1 VLSRG
6 YFRKDKKH
14 SFMAVS
20 DGRNILVPP
29 ELSGDE
35 PCLIAESVPG
45 AVVMAGKNRIGAASY
60 AIEKFSPDLFILDD
74 GFQHWKIQRD
84 LDIVCVNALNPFGN
98 GCLIP
103 AGILRE
109 PLEALER
116 ADLVVITSSDLIGDE
131 QLSLL
136 EKEISGYTQAKIIT
150 ARYVPKGF
158 KRIIDSQLFPIES
171 LRKDKFCALSAIGE
185 NSGFK
190 KLLKKYSFNPTLW
203 LDFRDHHWYNLDEIK
218 RIDPALKVVTTTKDA
233 VRLKNMLS
241 QLSHEEA
248 ARFYALEIELELA
261 NGARIWENKIKIK
274 PRYSST
280 VTAR

>member
-1 VLSRG
+1 
-6 YFRKDKKH
+6 
-14 SFMAVS
+14 MAVS
-20 DGRNILVPP
+20 DGRNLLVPP

-45 AVVMAGKNRIGAASY
+45 AVVMAGKNRLGAASY
-60 AIEKFSPDLFILDD
+60 ALEKFSPDLFILDD

-109 PLEALER
+109 PLSALER
-116 ADLVVITSSDLIGDE
+116 ADLVVITSSDLVSDE
-131 QLSLL
+131 HLSLI
-136 EKEISGYTQAKIIT
+136 EKEVSGYTQAKIIK
-150 ARYVPKGF
+150 AKYAPKGF
-158 KRIIDSQLFPIES
+158 KRITDSQLFAIDD

-190 KLLKKYSFNPTLW
+190 KLLEKHGINTSSW

-218 RIDPALKVVTTTKDA
+218 RIDPVLKVVTTTKDA
-233 VRLKNMLS
+233 VRLKNILS
-241 QLSHEEA
+241 QLPHDEA
-248 ARFYALEIELELA
+248 ARFYALDIELEFI
-261 NGARIWENKIKIK
+261 NGAEIWENRIWKNRIKLK
-274 PRYSST
+274 PRSSST
-280 VTAR
+280 AMER